1 MSLISLLEG
10 TDGEARSA
18 QAAAALADTK
28 AKLAELDDNI
38 MLSQH
43 IRRVTYMD
51 PLDFQLNMFA
61 KPFQQMEELRERKH
75 HLKLLKTDLEIAMVE
90 LNVSNIRQQLAASNS
105 EESE

>member
-10 TDGEARSA
+10 TEGEARSA

-28 AKLAELDDNI
+28 AQLAELEDNI